1 MNQKIEKIKA
11 LSGNMNLL
19 YVEDNLTLCKN
30 MSNLLSRISDNVIVA
45 NDGEEG
51 YKKYIEFHPKI
62 VITDINMPKM
72 NGFEMIKKI
81 KALEPECKIIIMS
94 AYDEKEYL
102 YNAINL
108 GVFRYISKPAK
119 VPELIDAIYDTIVS
133 IDVEENRRL
142 LLNQI
147 QNIFNYQYSLVVM
160 IHNGEFILPNHRF
173 LEFFGVD
180 TL

>member
-108 GVFRYISKPAK
+108 GVFRYISKPA
-119 VPELIDAIYDTIVS
+119 
-133 IDVEENRRL
+133 
-142 LLNQI
+142 
-147 QNIFNYQYSLVVM
+147 
-160 IHNGEFILPNHRF
+160 
-173 LEFFGVD
+173 
-180 TL
+180 